1 MCLIFPLIYD
11 CTALVTHNTYQ
22 SVSSARAGML
32 PDLNVE
38 NHDFVTPEEM
48 YRQNFSAIFD
58 HVIVS
63 LRESFGTHNAK
74 FFRCLKAFSIRE
86 EENSKSIVELYKNYF
101 SEESLVSDRDVFL
114 CIFSSKIGQSNEK
127 FKRSIF
133 LARK

>member
-86 EENSKSIVELYKNYF
+86 EENSN
-101 SEESLVSDRDVFL
+101 
-114 CIFSSKIGQSNEK
+114 CTKI
-127 FKRSIF
+127 IF
-133 LARK
+133 LKKVLLVIETYFYVSLAQKLDKVMKS